1 MWNASYDLGQRY
13 QGPDAGSV
21 GHDIGTNPH
30 VFVLVRGQMVLLEEK
45 SILLITL
52 IWERQSSWTL
62 YYHVKQDHLKVW
74 NSSRTSTLGGTSLV
88 KFVAPSSWPLVQE
101 KHPLV
106 NLEETDIYGG
116 IFTEGDGHID
126 PSSVTNAFADRAKG
140 VVETGQRGQTG
151 GHSCWLGMWCWE
163 MLDRIWCVKNRK
175 MFICI
180 CVDRSGGRYWAEDR
194 GYRRRDWKLA
204 WF

>member
-1 MWNASYDLGQRY
+1 MISVKDIKDRMLGQWVMILAQILTSLFWWGGRWY
-13 QGPDAGSV
+13 FSKK
-21 GHDIGTNPH
+21 N
-30 VFVLVRGQMVLLEEK
+30 
-45 SILLITL
+45 ILLITL

-62 YYHVKQDHLKVW
+62 YYHVKQDHLKGW
-74 NSSRTSTLGGTSLV
+74 NSSRTSTLQGTSCV

-151 GHSCWLGMWCWE
+151 GHSRWFGMWCWE
-163 MLDRIWCVKNRK
+163 MLDRIWCVKSRK

-180 CVDRSGGRYWAEDR
+180 CVDRFGGRYWAEDR
-194 GYRRRDWKLA
+194 GYRRTDWKLA